1 MSYASLAAPVVLTAQ
16 AVPTAPTSPAGMTA
30 LAASQL
36 HFECLPAVDAALL
49 FVISVNVLFLDFSV
63 QKLHSLQFP
72 RRSYVETVL

>member
-1 MSYASLAAPVVLTAQ
+1 MAASAAP
-16 AVPTAPTSPAGMTA
+16 
-30 LAASQL
+30 QL

-63 QKLHSLQFP
+63 QKFHSLQFP